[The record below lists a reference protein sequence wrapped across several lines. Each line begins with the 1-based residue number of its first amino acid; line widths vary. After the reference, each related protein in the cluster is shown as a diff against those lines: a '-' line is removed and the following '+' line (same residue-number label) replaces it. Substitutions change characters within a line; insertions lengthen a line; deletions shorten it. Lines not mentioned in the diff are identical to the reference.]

1 MFGYIIANKPELKIK
16 EFNVYRSYYCG
27 LCKELKKSSG
37 NISRLLLSYD
47 MTFLYMLLSALYEPK
62 TTVQKERCVL
72 NPVKK
77 LVVSRNEIAAYIA
90 DMSTI
95 MTYYKCK
102 DDWQDEKKIR
112 AKMMLQFIK
121 RRERI
126 KNKNEHSEQKKYD
139 RQRKKR
145 SAIIITNTKKEY
157 KTLRKTYEKKMKCI
171 SYFMKK
177 IDEGE
182 KRNSQNIDEMSGY
195 FGNVMAQI
203 LAYKED
209 EWEQS
214 LKTMGFF
221 LGKFIYI
228 MDAYDDFLEDE
239 QKGNYNPLQKMR
251 KEEGNEAFHE
261 KVKMML
267 LMMMAECTKTF
278 EQLPIIENVE
288 LLRNILYAGVWVKY
302 EEVRKRDGSI

>member
-16 EFNVYRSYYCG
+16 EFNIYRSYYCG

-47 MTFLYMLLSALYEPK
+47 MTFLYMLLSALYEPE

-157 KTLRKTYEKKMKCI
+157 KTLRKTYEKKMKRI

>member
-157 KTLRKTYEKKMKCI
+157 KTLRKTYEKKMKRI